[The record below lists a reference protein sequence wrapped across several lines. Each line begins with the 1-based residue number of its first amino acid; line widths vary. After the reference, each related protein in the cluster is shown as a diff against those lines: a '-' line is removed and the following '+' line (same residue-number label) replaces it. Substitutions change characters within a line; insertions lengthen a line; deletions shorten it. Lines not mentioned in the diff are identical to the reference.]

1 MSFFLAEV
9 KRFELLRR
17 FKPTYRI
24 SSADPSTTWV
34 HLRILK
40 IGCPICKL
48 RFAFREK
55 CQHSAFPPAI
65 LGRVRSV
72 SIMAQI
78 RFACKSDL
86 LLFPARKAP
95 RGGKGPAF
103 AYIFPLFLFFSAFL
117 YKIYG
122 VFRKFKVTTA
132 FKSCIIEEK
141 FSQAPKLQ
149 K

>member
-1 MSFFLAEV
+1 MAY
-9 KRFELLRR
+9 
-17 FKPTYRI
+17 TI
-24 SSADPSTTWV
+24 SSQARYDHFDTAAD
-34 HLRILK
+34 RIYTL
-40 IGCPICKL
+40 GT
-48 RFAFREK
+48 A
-55 CQHSAFPPAI
+55 PAA
-65 LGRVRSV
+65 LGRGRSV

-86 LLFPARKAP
+86 LLFPAGKAP